1 VAPTRCTPRNSPN
14 AGFVNVGREDAVVIA
29 LAWSSTH
36 LLPDLNLYLVRP
48 GQPLFIGSSILED
61 LGVTPQT
68 NANLQLATIPSDRVY
83 AWASYVDNKST
94 DQTFI
99 RPIRIGGQ

>member
-1 VAPTRCTPRNSPN
+1 M
-14 AGFVNVGREDAVVIA
+14 VGRIFD
-29 LAWSSTH
+29 
-36 LLPDLNLYLVRP
+36 N
-48 GQPLFIGSSILED
+48 
-61 LGVTPQT
+61 LGVAPQT
-68 NANLQLATIPSDRVY
+68 NAYLQLATTPSDFVY